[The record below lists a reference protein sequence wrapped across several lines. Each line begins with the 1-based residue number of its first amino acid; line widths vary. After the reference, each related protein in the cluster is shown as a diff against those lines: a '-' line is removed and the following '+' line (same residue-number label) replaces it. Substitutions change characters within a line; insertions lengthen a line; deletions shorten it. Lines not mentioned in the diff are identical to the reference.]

1 MLFRSGALYAVCVE
15 KLGYDISEIL
25 VIEDSEKGLKAAREA
40 RLRCAVVYNDYTKGQ
55 DFSGAELVVRSL
67 EPLDL
72 DLLEK
77 LCLD

>member
-1 MLFRSGALYAVCVE
+1 
-15 KLGYDISEIL
+15 
-25 VIEDSEKGLKAAREA
+25 
-40 RLRCAVVYNDYTKGQ
+40 VVYNDYTKGE

-67 EPLDL
+67 ECLDL